1 MIKSRQ
7 SADWDIALN
16 KDEKRSLISF
26 ITLYT
31 ISSLLLMSI
40 IAILYY
46 NKELEGQKKTC
57 QKDLQESVMAVEM
70 GLMQAKMNGKKY
82 IFCPLDYILP
92 VALFDANKTV
102 IASNQ
107 KFPLHNYEEGLHM
120 EKAYVHLVKKLKE
133 PIQNIYYISAED
145 ASMQTSIDNLKY
157 LIFATI
163 FISSIFIAFI
173 GYLLSKLLLKPVK
186 EKIAHID
193 HFIKDSAH
201 EINTPVTALLMSVSA
216 LKKKGLSEEK
226 LLRHITISSKQI
238 SDIYN
243 SLSHIAFSD
252 IQQRNEIVKF
262 DLKTE
267 VQKSI
272 TFYAEIAQAKQITIQ
287 NELNPCYIEMD
298 RESASKLVNNLLSNA
313 VKYSHHGKI
322 VTVTL
327 KDHKLTI
334 EDRGIGISKKD
345 QEEILK
351 RYKRGTDAVGGFGI
365 GLDIVNEICKEYDLT
380 LTIQSQLNQG
390 STFQLDFSKIKA

>member
-1 MIKSRQ
+1 M
-7 SADWDIALN
+7 N

>member
-327 KDHKLTI
+327 KPI
-334 EDRGIGISKKD
+334 P
-345 QEEILK
+345 
-351 RYKRGTDAVGGFGI
+351 
-365 GLDIVNEICKEYDLT
+365 
-380 LTIQSQLNQG
+380 
-390 STFQLDFSKIKA
+390 